1 MSLMLDTAMN
11 THTTVAM
18 YPTTVTTTVT
28 FTCKL
33 TLFIYLSIHIA
44 VILPSFNNQNATG
57 FQFYT

>member
-1 MSLMLDTAMN
+1 MLHTAMN
-11 THTTVAM
+11 THTTMAM
-18 YPTTVTTTVT
+18 NTTVTTTDT

-33 TLFIYLSIHIA
+33 TLFIHTA